1 MHVAVCHEI
10 RPEEVTV
17 EVQKVES
24 AEMDERWSV
33 VSKKAQQRWFWH
45 AIDPRTGFV

>member
-1 MHVAVCHEI
+1 MNEKKAPELQPVKVARCHEI
-10 RPEEVTV
+10 RPAEVTV

-33 VSKKAQQRWFWH
+33 VGKKSPQR
-45 AIDPRTGFV
+45 